1 MTNLIHPLGDNSL
14 DFSVLSTEMRNYLRE
29 LNHHFGLFV
38 YSNRV
43 LSKNEPKL
51 NMVSA
56 TGHYYGHAF
65 IKEDNYVFASPYI
78 SKSRARG
85 GSKTTRESTS
95 LSRLIK
101 SLKDDLKKFDPT
113 PLYVRRLGERI
124 DYLIERTLNL
134 NTHTSTHWSE
144 LMRDSVL
151 NHLFNKTPIPQM
163 AMEMLEDAEKQR
175 QKAEANKITLR
186 DEMAKFDRC
195 YVLYGTIDSPVLFGI
210 AETDGEK
217 FTFQGEVKPCG
228 SLEDLP
234 TEFLVPYKM
243 WRISAVE
250 NKEYQKLRGLDEEYV
265 TPLHGELIRTDKYFS
280 DCEVLTCYDNHT
292 EGVGTEMLIVIPCP
306 EATQNAN

>member
-56 TGHYYGHAF
+56 TGHYYGHAY
-65 IKEDNYVFASPYI
+65 IKDG
-78 SKSRARG
+78 SR
-85 GSKTTRESTS
+85 TTRESTS

-113 PLYVRRLGERI
+113 PSYVRRLGERI

-134 NTHTSTHWSE
+134 NTHGPTHWSE

-175 QKAEANKITLR
+175 QKAAANKITLR

-195 YVLYGTIDSPVLFGI
+195 YVLYGTIDSPVLFCI
-210 AETDGEK
+210 A
-217 FTFQGEVKPCG
+217 
-228 SLEDLP
+228 
-234 TEFLVPYKM
+234 
-243 WRISAVE
+243 
-250 NKEYQKLRGLDEEYV
+250 
-265 TPLHGELIRTDKYFS
+265 
-280 DCEVLTCYDNHT
+280 
-292 EGVGTEMLIVIPCP
+292 
-306 EATQNAN
+306 

>member
-29 LNHHFGLFV
+29 LNHNFGLFV

-43 LSKNEPKL
+43 QSTYEPRL

-78 SKSRARG
+78 SKDRARG
-85 GSKTTRESTS
+85 GSRTTRESNS
-95 LSRLIK
+95 LSRLMK
-101 SLKDDLKKFDPT
+101 SLKNDLKKFDPT
-113 PLYVRRLGERI
+113 PSYVRRLGERI
-124 DYLIERTLNL
+124 DFLIERALNL
-134 NTHTSTHWSE
+134 NTHGPTHWSE

-151 NHLFNKTPIPQM
+151 DHLFNKTPISQM

-175 QKAEANKITLR
+175 QKAVANKITLR

-217 FTFQGEVKPCG
+217 FKFQGEVKPCG

-250 NKEYQKLRGLDEEYV
+250 NKEYQTMRGQDEQYV